1 MNPTLL
7 NALTICGLLVLAPM
21 ALAMVLLI
29 TAYSIG
35 AIRVWR
41 EDRKLRRDF
50 EQVVA
55 EKRVNR

>member
-1 MNPTLL
+1 MNQTLL
-7 NALTICGLLVLAPM
+7 NVLGILAMLVLAPM

-35 AIRVWR
+35 AVRVWR

>member
-7 NALTICGLLVLAPM
+7 NLIGISALLVLAPM
-21 ALAMVLLI
+21 ALAMLLLV

-35 AIRVWR
+35 AVRVWR

-50 EQVVA
+50 A
-55 EKRVNR
+55 RVMSGERVR

>member
-1 MNPTLL
+1 
-7 NALTICGLLVLAPM
+7 M
-21 ALAMVLLI
+21 ALATLLLI

-35 AIRVWR
+35 AVRVWR
-41 EDRKLRRDF
+41 DGRKLRRDF